1 VYAEGFYEVCTSAL
15 RDSKPGSSVFYPSS
29 VAVEDHPLDMTEY
42 AMAKAAGEILCRDL
56 ARSNEGFHFIIERLP
71 RMLTDQT
78 ATVMPVK
85 TIAPLEVM
93 LSIVRRMEARA
104 IS

>member
-1 VYAEGFYEVCTSAL
+1 
-15 RDSKPGSSVFYPSS
+15 
-29 VAVEDHPLDMTEY
+29 MTEY
-42 AMAKAAGEILCRDL
+42 AMAKAAGEILCGDL

-85 TIAPLEVM
+85 TVAPLEVM
-93 LSIVRRMEARA
+93 LPIVRRMEARA